1 MAAVVVVAVEVV
13 IVVVAAAKRRVPV
26 RLDGIKGG
34 AVVIFVPVLVMFKS
48 Q

>member
-26 RLDGIKGG
+26 RLDGIKRG
-34 AVVIFVPVLVMFKS
+34 AVAIFVPVLVMFKS